1 MTDTEM
7 KPNNF
12 ENSQDCPKIRV
23 LLLADYCNPD
33 WPSLPILAHKF
44 ACTMSKYADVT
55 VVTQI
60 RNKPNIDRKGIG
72 NAKIVYLDTEWFA
85 APLSQ
90 LSWLIRGGKDSAWTT
105 QMAMDYPSYL
115 VFESAVWNH
124 FKNDLKNGHF
134 DMVHRITPMSPT
146 LPSFM
151 AERCPV
157 PFLVG
162 PLNGALP
169 WPKFF
174 RNELLREREW
184 MTYLRGFSKFLP
196 YHRSTYKHSAGILA
210 AHAHTINDLPV
221 ESRTKVINF
230 PDTGY
235 EPSMFG
241 LSDRSGRERLTILF
255 AGRLVPYK
263 LPEVVVKAFA
273 ASPILQKHKLVIIGD
288 GPERP
293 RLDKIVEEHSLSD
306 CVEFVDSV
314 PYSEFPT
321 VMQQADIFAF
331 PSIRELGGGVVVEA
345 MASGLACVVVD
356 YGGPGVFID
365 SDRGVKVPMGD
376 LNQLVQSYTEALEQL
391 VENPERI
398 SQLGLAAHQHAL
410 KYYSWEAKA
419 RKMLEVY
426 DWMVGRS
433 PMKPDYWDQQQPALH
448 ESLVEEPLAL

>member
-1 MTDTEM
+1 MMGTKA
-7 KPNNF
+7 KPNSSGSNQS
-12 ENSQDCPKIRV
+12 SQKIRI

-44 ACTMSKYADVT
+44 ACAMSNYADVT

-60 RNKPNIDRKGIG
+60 RNRPNIELKGIG
-72 NAKIVYLDTEWFA
+72 AAKVVYIDTEWFA
-85 APLSQ
+85 APLAQ
-90 LSWLIRGGKDSAWTT
+90 LTWFIRGGKSAAWTT
-105 QMAMDYPSYL
+105 QMAMEYPSYL
-115 VFESAVWNH
+115 MFEAAVWNH
-124 FKNDLKNGHF
+124 FKHDLQNGHF
-134 DMVHRITPMSPT
+134 DLVHRITPMSPT
-146 LPSFM
+146 LPSFI

-157 PFLVG
+157 PFLIG

-174 RNELLREREW
+174 RSELLREREW
-184 MTYLRGFSKFLP
+184 LTYFRGVSKFLP
-196 YHRSTYKHSAGILA
+196 FHRSTYKHSTGILA
-210 AHAHTINDLPV
+210 AHAHTLNDIPA
-221 ESRTKVINF
+221 EFRTKAINF

-235 EPSMFG
+235 EPSMFNV
-241 LSDRSGRERLTILF
+241 SDRSNREQLTILF

-263 LPEVVVKAFA
+263 LPEVVVRAFA
-273 ASPILQKHKLVIIGD
+273 ASSILRQHRLVIIGD

-293 RLDKIVEEHSLSD
+293 RLDRIVAEHGLSG
-306 CVEFVDSV
+306 CIEFVSSV
-314 PYSEFPT
+314 PYGEFPT

-376 LNQLVQSYTEALEQL
+376 LEQLVESYTEAMEQL
-391 VENPERI
+391 VQNPERI
-398 SQLGLAAHQHAL
+398 VQLGLAAHQHAL
-410 KYYSWEAKA
+410 TYYAWESKTQ
-419 RKMLEVY
+419 KMLEVY

-433 PMKPDYWDQQQPALH
+433 PTKPDFWERVPLIQ
-448 ESLVEEPLAL
+448 ESLV